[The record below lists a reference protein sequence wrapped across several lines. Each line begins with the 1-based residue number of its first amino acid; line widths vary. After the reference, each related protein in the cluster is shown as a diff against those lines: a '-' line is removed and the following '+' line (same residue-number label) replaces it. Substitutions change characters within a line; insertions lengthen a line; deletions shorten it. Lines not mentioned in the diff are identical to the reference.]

1 MLLGAVI
8 GWTLAACDTDALL
21 EVDEPQFATP
31 ETLDNPAALPTLY
44 AAALGD
50 FQIAYSGAGDDS
62 YLSVTALFSDELRSS
77 DTFTTRNAT
86 DQRSQFP
93 TAQGNTSNAAYNR
106 LQYARRSAAEV
117 AGAVERFFAIDDARY
132 ATLKALEG
140 FAIIA
145 LAESF
150 CAAVP
155 ISMSVNA
162 GPGEEGAPLSTAELL
177 EEAIERFDAAL
188 AGDAASSLALVG
200 KARALLNDAQYAE
213 AAAAVAGVPTTFIH
227 RIEHSANT
235 GRQNNPIWVLQDNR
249 RYTMSDVEG
258 VNGLP
263 YRSAN
268 DPRTPWRQHAQ
279 LGFDQA
285 TPLFIAGRHHD
296 RGTSVILA
304 DGVEAR
310 LIEAEAAL
318 HSGGDWLSI
327 LNALRADAA
336 SLMAA
341 RYPDYT
347 EYPQSQNA
355 LPPLQDPGSPDA
367 RVDLLFQERAF
378 WLFLTGHRMGDMRR
392 LVRQYGRSASEVFPT
407 GAWHKGGVYGTDV
420 TFPIP
425 FNEAQNS
432 LFDHAMCNTQQA

>member
-1 MLLGAVI
+1 MTNRSTGGMGRRALPRILLPAVI
-8 GWTLAACDTDALL
+8 VGMLAACDTDELL
-21 EVDEPQFATP
+21 EVDEPEFATP

-50 FQIAYSGAGDDS
+50 FQVAYSGAGDDS
-62 YLSVTALFSDELRSS
+62 FLSVSALFSDELRSS

-117 AGAVERFFAIDDARY
+117 AGAVERFFDTNDTRY
-132 ATLKALEG
+132 VTLKALEG
-140 FAIIA
+140 FAIVA

-150 CAAVP
+150 CGAVP
-155 ISMSVNA
+155 ISTSVNA
-162 GPGEEGAPLSTAELL
+162 APGEEGAPLSTTELL
-177 EEAIERFDAAL
+177 QQAVVRFDAAL
-188 AGDAASSLALVG
+188 AGDPASSLARIG
-200 KARALLNDAQYAE
+200 KARALLNAGQYAE
-213 AAAAVAGVPTTFIH
+213 AAAAVAGVPTDFVH

-263 YRSAN
+263 YRSAS

-285 TPLFIAGRHHD
+285 TPLFIAGRHHE
-296 RGTSVILA
+296 RGTSVVLA

-318 HSGGDWLSI
+318 QTGGDWLSI
-327 LNALRADAA
+327 LNTLRADVA

-347 EYPQSQNA
+347 EYPQAQGTLA
-355 LPPLQDPGSPDA
+355 PLQDPGSPAA

-378 WLFLTGHRMGDMRR
+378 WLFLTGHRLGDLRR
-392 LVRQYGRSASEVFPT
+392 
-407 GAWHKGGVYGTDV
+407 
-420 TFPIP
+420 
-425 FNEAQNS
+425 
-432 LFDHAMCNTQQA
+432 